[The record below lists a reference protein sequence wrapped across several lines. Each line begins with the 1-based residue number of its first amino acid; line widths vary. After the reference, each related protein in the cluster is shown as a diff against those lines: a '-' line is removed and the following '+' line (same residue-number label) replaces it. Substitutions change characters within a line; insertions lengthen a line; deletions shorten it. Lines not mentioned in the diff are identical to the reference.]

1 MESYLL
7 GCDWPPWSQDQAFGF
22 IPRGS
27 SAHRHNHLHISTS
40 RIHPQNTVNPSPNP
54 FFHPSIV
61 MHTVTLLI
69 NGEDLTSST
78 TFDSI
83 NPGSLNTAFKAYGAD
98 VALAKKAVDAAAAA
112 FPAWSKTKPLVKRD
126 LFFKAAQL
134 LQDRADEVT
143 RIQDQETS
151 VDKGFAGG
159 FQIMVSVGML
169 RECGARVSTIE
180 GSIHEPDEE
189 GIHNPY
195 CETNG
200 CRWQSSWIGCFL
212 ADCRGNGIG
221 GQGTLW
227 SRRWDGSV
235 ECSLNSWSKSRLRS
249 NRLRKH
255 LRVPSLPP

>member
-1 MESYLL
+1 
-7 GCDWPPWSQDQAFGF
+7 
-22 IPRGS
+22 
-27 SAHRHNHLHISTS
+27 
-40 RIHPQNTVNPSPNP
+40 
-54 FFHPSIV
+54 
-61 MHTVTLLI
+61 MHTVPLLI

-78 TFDSI
+78 TFDI
-83 NPGSLNTAFKAYGAD
+83 VNPRSFNTEFKAYGAD
-98 VALAKKAVDAAAAA
+98 AALAKKAVDAAAAA

-143 RIQDQETS
+143 RIQDQETG
-151 VDKGFAGG
+151 VDKGFAEG

-180 GSIHEPDEE
+180 GSIPEPDEE
-189 GIHNPY
+189 GITTPIARRMEDTGNPS
-195 CETNG
+195 G
-200 CRWQSSWIGCFL
+200 LDSLVRRFR

-227 SRRWDGSV
+227 SCRWDGSL
-235 ECSLNSWSKSRLRS
+235 ECRLNSWSKGRLRS

-255 LRVPSLPP
+255 LRVPSLSPYPSSTPLLTSHFNLPSLSFQLPS